1 MEISPIS
8 GVGFGP
14 TFRSKENQLG
24 LTDVFEIEGSSRT
37 GDETYSPGGNRAAS
51 GYEEDEDKAEE
62 VEESDSEA
70 EVKAKALKSSDGET
84 REISFFA

>member
-1 MEISPIS
+1 M
-8 GVGFGP
+8 
-14 TFRSKENQLG
+14 
-24 LTDVFEIEGSSRT
+24 TDVFEIEGSSRT

>member
-1 MEISPIS
+1 MQISPIS
-8 GVGFGP
+8 GIGIGP
-14 TFRSKENQLG
+14 TFRSKEPQLG

-51 GYEEDEDKAEE
+51 GFEDDDKASDPEE
-62 VEESDSEA
+62 ADSGAEEMP
-70 EVKAKALKSSDGET
+70 KAARNTVGET